1 MSRKFA
7 PIGLSASLIKM
18 GRQASSVDPYN
29 RTFRRFNWCLIS
41 QLEAQVKFF
50 HFLPIENVTRDLE
63 DNSTKKCLTHDSGD
77 APRSTRSH
85 LPLLSDRVR
94 VATGSRESLFIE
106 PHTAW
111 RNEVNI
117 LPDRILIVD
126 DEQMN
131 LDMLSRRLQRSGF
144 TVEVAASGAAALDRV
159 RLQSFDLI
167 LLDQMMPEISGSE
180 VLRRLRADFSPAVL
194 PIIMVT
200 AVAESEKIA
209 EALAAGAND
218 YITKPIDFKVALA
231 RIRSQLERKHAEDVL
246 LQSEERYTLAARAS
260 QVGLWDWNLL
270 TGQIYFSPQW
280 KQMLGLEQAQIAS
293 TADFWYSRICAQDRE
308 EVMAAVDRHVQGH
321 NEVLQCSYR
330 ILHADGSVRWMSCSG
345 IVSRDQLGNAIRLA
359 GTQHDVTAEKTQ
371 DALTGMPNRLLL
383 LAELECA
390 LAHACPPLSEA
401 ASHALLFLDLDGF
414 KAINDRLGHLAG
426 DELLKSIATRL
437 QLMIS
442 EFNMHGAPRVRAVA
456 ARMGG
461 DEFAILLKE
470 GATRES
476 VETFAAHIQHAMNVP
491 FDIED
496 HLVHCAFS
504 IGAALACAS
513 HSQPDDI
520 LRDADLAMY
529 AAKKQ
534 GRGGIAIFD
543 AQMHAA
549 AAQQLDLEHDIRLA
563 AQRDELEVFYQPKV
577 DLRSGVTYGAEA
589 LLRWNHPKFGLL
601 QPDAFIQLAE
611 ETGAIVEIGRW
622 VLDNACRQVRAWHS
636 VFSERPPLELSVN
649 LSPREFIQQDL
660 IEGIRQTLVHT
671 DFPPSSLHLEIT
683 EGVFVGDFAAAR
695 FTLNKLK
702 ELGVYLDLD
711 DFGTG
716 YSSLQYLR
724 ELPFNLLKIDRYF
737 VKSLD
742 SAQPSSGKL
751 LQTMLSMAQN
761 LGMDAVAEGVE
772 TREHIIRLRELG
784 FSFGQGFYYSRP
796 ITSDAMEV
804 FLSKEPDTCSD
815 PHTFPADP
823 IDAAAALAKAG
834 TA

>member
-1 MSRKFA
+1 M
-7 PIGLSASLIKM
+7 
-18 GRQASSVDPYN
+18 
-29 RTFRRFNWCLIS
+29 
-41 QLEAQVKFF
+41 
-50 HFLPIENVTRDLE
+50 
-63 DNSTKKCLTHDSGD
+63 
-77 APRSTRSH
+77 
-85 LPLLSDRVR
+85 
-94 VATGSRESLFIE
+94 
-106 PHTAW
+106 
-111 RNEVNI
+111 NI
-117 LPDRILIVD
+117 VPDCILIVD

-144 TVEVAASGAAALDRV
+144 HVEVAMSGAAALDRV

-167 LLDQMMPEISGSE
+167 LLDQMMPEMSGSE

-200 AVAESEKIA
+200 AVAESYKIA

-231 RIRSQLERKHAEDVL
+231 RIHSQLERKHAEDAL
-246 LQSEERYTLAARAS
+246 LLSEERYILAARAS
-260 QVGLWDWNLL
+260 QVGLWDWNLV
-270 TGQIYFSPQW
+270 TGQMYLSPQW
-280 KQMLGLEQAQIAS
+280 KQMLGLEQRQIES
-293 TADFWYSRICAQDRE
+293 SVDSWYSRILPQDRI
-308 EVMAAVDRHVQGH
+308 EVMAAVDRHVQGQ
-321 NEVLQCSYR
+321 NDLLQCGYR
-330 ILHADGSVRWMSCSG
+330 ILHTDGSVRWMSSRG
-345 IVSRDQLGNAIRLA
+345 IVTRDQQGNPVRLA
-359 GTQHDVTAEKTQ
+359 GTLHEVTAEKTQ

-390 LAHACPPLSEA
+390 LARACQSTAAA

-426 DELLKSIATRL
+426 DELLKGIAERL
-437 QLMIS
+437 QLIVGGL
-442 EFNMHGAPRVRAVA
+442 EIPGASRAGAVA

-461 DEFAILLKE
+461 DEFAILLRE

-476 VETFAAHIQHAMNVP
+476 VEAFAADIQHAMNVP
-491 FDIED
+491 FDLQGHMI
-496 HLVHCAFS
+496 HCAFS
-504 IGAALACAS
+504 IGAALACPF
-513 HSQPDDI
+513 HSQPEEM
-520 LRDADLAMY
+520 LRDADIAMY
-529 AAKKQ
+529 TAKRQ

-543 AQMHAA
+543 AKMHEA

-563 AQRDELEVFYQPKV
+563 AERNELEVFYQPKV
-577 DLRSGVTYGAEA
+577 DLSSGVTYGVEA
-589 LLRWNHPKFGLL
+589 LLRWNHPRFGLL
-601 QPDAFIQLAE
+601 QPVSFIQLAE
-611 ETGAIVEIGRW
+611 GTGAIVEIGKW
-622 VLDNACRQVRAWHS
+622 VLDNACRQVRVWHD

-660 IEGIRQTLVHT
+660 VEGIRRTLVAT

-724 ELPFNLLKIDRYF
+724 ELPFDLLKIDRYF

-742 SAQPSSGKL
+742 PAQPSSSEL
-751 LQTMLSMAQN
+751 LQTMLSMTQN
-761 LGMDAVAEGVE
+761 LGMEAVAEGVE
-772 TREHIIRLRELG
+772 TREHIIKLRELG

-796 ITSDAMEV
+796 ITSDAMEA
-804 FLSKEPDTCSD
+804 FLSREPDVVSS
-815 PHTFPADP
+815 PHSLPTDP
-823 IDAAAALAKAG
+823 IDASADLLTAG
-834 TA
+834 VA